1 MVDIVNQN
9 DKTICLN
16 MIVKNESHII
26 ASTLKNILEHV
37 KIDYWVISDT
47 GSTDDTVDIIQEFF
61 KERNIDGELFQDGW
75 KDFGTNRSKALEHAY
90 NKSDYIFIFDADDLI
105 HGQIALPIHFDK
117 DMYQLPFENPTSY
130 YRSVLISNRM
140 RWKYNGVLHEML
152 ANIDPIKSEEFLLGN
167 FYIQSRRLGNRSKNP
182 NKYIDDAVILANAY
196 QNETT
201 IFMGLADT
209 VSFTISANMH
219 SGAEVCNYPW
229 DTWSTLTA
237 DDNWWEYVSHEYAD
251 SCQANSGNGYFELPA
266 LHQLM
271 IGGFMFG
278 MVFMATDP
286 VTAAHTNAGKFVYGF
301 LGGFLGI
308 LIRMVNPAYP
318 EGIMLAILIANVF
331 APLIDHVVIQ
341 SNINKRLKR
350 LKTA

>member
-61 KERNIDGELFQDGW
+61 KERNIDGELFQDEW
-75 KDFGTNRSKALEHAY
+75 KDFGSNRSKALEHAY

-196 QNETT
+196 QNETVD
-201 IFMGLADT
+201 IWLKNRYSYYCAQSYQD
-209 VSFTISANMH
+209 
-219 SGAEVCNYPW
+219 
-229 DTWSTLTA
+229 
-237 DDNWWEYVSHEYAD
+237 
-251 SCQANSGNGYFELPA
+251 
-266 LHQLM
+266 
-271 IGGFMFG
+271 
-278 MVFMATDP
+278 
-286 VTAAHTNAGKFVYGF
+286 AGKIEKSIEWYE
-301 LGGFLGI
+301 
-308 LIRMVNPAYP
+308 N
-318 EGIMLAILIANVF
+318 
-331 APLIDHVVIQ
+331 
-341 SNINKRLKR
+341 
-350 LKTA
+350 T